1 MPVKIRLQRHGKK
14 GKPFYWIVA
23 ADVRAKR
30 DGKFLEKLGIY
41 NPNTN
46 PATVEVSL
54 EQTLEWLQN
63 GAQPTNTAR
72 TLLSYRGVMYKH
84 HLQGGVRKG
93 ALTQEE
99 ADKKFDAWLEEKNAK
114 IRAKVDGLTK
124 QADESR
130 KLRLAAEKEVN
141 DKRKAAALEVASDQ
155 TDETTPEATAIQAT
169 PTDAVIV
176 ADETP
181 TESVTTETVEEDN
194 TTSTEEVSQEEEA
207 RIAQDSEDEK
217 SAEENPKETQENSE
231 KESDNEE

>member
-46 PATVEVSL
+46 PATVEVNV
-54 EQTLEWLQN
+54 EQALEWLQN

-84 HLQGGVRKG
+84 HLQGGVSKG

-99 ADKKFDAWLEEKNAK
+99 AEKKFDAWLEEKNAK
-114 IRAKVDGLTK
+114 IQSKVDGLTK

-130 KLRLAAEKEVN
+130 SVRLAAEKEIS
-141 DKRKAAALEVASDQ
+141 DKRKAAALEAAAEQ
-155 TDETTPEATAIQAT
+155 TEETATEETTTEATPADAAPVAEETPTEAVNTEKVEDNTTPAEEAPQEEEVPEATA
-169 PTDAVIV
+169 
-176 ADETP
+176 
-181 TESVTTETVEEDN
+181 
-194 TTSTEEVSQEEEA
+194 
-207 RIAQDSEDEK
+207 SEDEK
-217 SAEENPKETQENSE
+217 STEKTPEATQENSE
-231 KESDNEE
+231 KESDKEE

>member
-46 PATVEVSL
+46 PATVEVNV
-54 EQTLEWLQN
+54 EQALEWLQN

-84 HLQGGVRKG
+84 HLQGGVSKG

-99 ADKKFDAWLEEKNAK
+99 AEKKFDAWLEEKNAK
-114 IRAKVDGLTK
+114 IQSKVDGLTK

-130 KLRLAAEKEVN
+130 SVRLAAEKEIS
-141 DKRKAAALEVASDQ
+141 DKRKAAALEAAAEQ
-155 TDETTPEATAIQAT
+155 TEETATEETTTEATPVDAAPVAEETPTEAVTTEKVEDNATPAEEAPQEEEAPEATA
-169 PTDAVIV
+169 
-176 ADETP
+176 
-181 TESVTTETVEEDN
+181 
-194 TTSTEEVSQEEEA
+194 
-207 RIAQDSEDEK
+207 SEDEK
-217 SAEENPKETQENSE
+217 STEETPEATQENSE
-231 KESDNEE
+231 KESDKEE

>member
-46 PATVEVSL
+46 PATVEVNV
-54 EQTLEWLQN
+54 EQALEWLQN

-84 HLQGGVRKG
+84 HLQGGVSKG

-99 ADKKFDAWLEEKNAK
+99 AEKKFDAWLEEKNAK
-114 IRAKVDGLTK
+114 IQSKVDGLTK

-130 KLRLAAEKEVN
+130 SVRLAAEKEIS
-141 DKRKAAALEVASDQ
+141 DKRKAAALEAAAEQ
-155 TDETTPEATAIQAT
+155 TEETAIEETTTEATPADAAPVAEETPTEAVTTEKVEDNATPAEEAPQEEEAPEATA
-169 PTDAVIV
+169 
-176 ADETP
+176 
-181 TESVTTETVEEDN
+181 
-194 TTSTEEVSQEEEA
+194 
-207 RIAQDSEDEK
+207 SEDEK
-217 SAEENPKETQENSE
+217 STEETSEATQENSE
-231 KESDNEE
+231 KESDKEE

>member
-46 PATVEVSL
+46 PATVEVNV
-54 EQTLEWLQN
+54 EQALEWLQN

-84 HLQGGVRKG
+84 HLQGGVSKG

-99 ADKKFDAWLEEKNAK
+99 AEKKFDAWLEEKNAK
-114 IRAKVDGLTK
+114 IQSKVDGLTK

-130 KLRLAAEKEVN
+130 SVRLAAEKEIS
-141 DKRKAAALEVASDQ
+141 DKRKAAALEAAAEQ
-155 TDETTPEATAIQAT
+155 TEETATEETTTEATPADAAPVAEETPTEAVTTEKVEDNATPAEEAPQEEEAPEATA
-169 PTDAVIV
+169 
-176 ADETP
+176 
-181 TESVTTETVEEDN
+181 
-194 TTSTEEVSQEEEA
+194 
-207 RIAQDSEDEK
+207 SEDEK
-217 SAEENPKETQENSE
+217 STEETPEATQENSE
-231 KESDNEE
+231 KESDKEE

>member
-46 PATVEVSL
+46 PATVEVNV
-54 EQTLEWLQN
+54 EQALEWLQN

-84 HLQGGVRKG
+84 HLQGGVSKG
-93 ALTQEE
+93 GLTQEE
-99 ADKKFDAWLEEKNAK
+99 AEKKFDAWLEEKNAK
-114 IRAKVDGLTK
+114 IQSKVDGLTK

-130 KLRLAAEKEVN
+130 SVRLAAEKEIS
-141 DKRKAAALEVASDQ
+141 DKRKAAALEAAAEQ
-155 TDETTPEATAIQAT
+155 TEETATEETTTEATPA
-169 PTDAVIV
+169 DAAPV
-176 ADETP
+176 AEETP
-181 TESVTTETVEEDN
+181 TEAVTTEKVEDN
-194 TTSTEEVSQEEEA
+194 ATPAEEVPQEEEA
-207 RIAQDSEDEK
+207 PEASSSEDEK
-217 SAEENPKETQENSE
+217 SAEETPEATQENSE
-231 KESDNEE
+231 KESDKEE

>member
-46 PATVEVSL
+46 PATVEVNV
-54 EQTLEWLQN
+54 EQALEWLQN

-84 HLQGGVRKG
+84 HLQGGVSKG

-99 ADKKFDAWLEEKNAK
+99 AEKKFDAWLEEKNAK
-114 IRAKVDGLTK
+114 IQSKVDGLTK

-130 KLRLAAEKEVN
+130 SVRLAAEKEIS
-141 DKRKAAALEVASDQ
+141 DKRKAAALEAAAEQ
-155 TDETTPEATAIQAT
+155 TEETATEETTTEATPADAAPVAEETPTEAVNTEKVEDNATPAEEAPQEEEAPEATA
-169 PTDAVIV
+169 
-176 ADETP
+176 
-181 TESVTTETVEEDN
+181 
-194 TTSTEEVSQEEEA
+194 
-207 RIAQDSEDEK
+207 SEDEK
-217 SAEENPKETQENSE
+217 STEETSEATQENSE
-231 KESDNEE
+231 KESDKEE

>member
-46 PATVEVSL
+46 PATVEVNV
-54 EQTLEWLQN
+54 EQALEWLQN

-84 HLQGGVRKG
+84 HLQGGVSKG

-99 ADKKFDAWLEEKNAK
+99 AEKKFDAWLEEKNAK
-114 IRAKVDGLTK
+114 IQSKVDGLTK

-130 KLRLAAEKEVN
+130 SERLAAEKEIS
-141 DKRKAAALEVASDQ
+141 DKRKAAALEAAAEQ
-155 TDETTPEATAIQAT
+155 TEETATEETTTEATPADAAPVAEETPTEAVTTEKVEDNATPAEEAPQEEEAPEATA
-169 PTDAVIV
+169 
-176 ADETP
+176 
-181 TESVTTETVEEDN
+181 
-194 TTSTEEVSQEEEA
+194 
-207 RIAQDSEDEK
+207 SEDEK
-217 SAEENPKETQENSE
+217 STEKTPEATQENSE
-231 KESDNEE
+231 KESDKEE

>member
-46 PATVEVSL
+46 PATVEVNV
-54 EQTLEWLQN
+54 EQALEWLQN

-84 HLQGGVRKG
+84 HLQGGVSKG

-99 ADKKFDAWLEEKNAK
+99 AEKKFDAWLEEKNAK
-114 IRAKVDGLTK
+114 IQSKVDGLTK

-130 KLRLAAEKEVN
+130 SERLAAEKEIS
-141 DKRKAAALEVASDQ
+141 DKRKAAALEAAAEQ
-155 TDETTPEATAIQAT
+155 TEETATEETTTEATPA
-169 PTDAVIV
+169 DAAPV
-176 ADETP
+176 AEETP
-181 TESVTTETVEEDN
+181 TEAVTTEKVEDN
-194 TTSTEEVSQEEEA
+194 ATPAEEVPQEEEA
-207 RIAQDSEDEK
+207 PEASSSEDEK
-217 SAEENPKETQENSE
+217 SAEETPEATQENSE
-231 KESDNEE
+231 KESDKEE

>member
-46 PATVEVSL
+46 PATVEVNV
-54 EQTLEWLQN
+54 EQALEWLQN

-84 HLQGGVRKG
+84 HLQGGVSKG

-99 ADKKFDAWLEEKNAK
+99 AEKKFDAWLEEKNAK
-114 IRAKVDGLTK
+114 IQSKVDGLTK

-130 KLRLAAEKEVN
+130 SVRLAAEKEIS
-141 DKRKAAALEVASDQ
+141 DKRKAAALEAAAEQ
-155 TDETTPEATAIQAT
+155 TEETAIEETTTEATPADAAPVAEETPTEAVTTEKVEDNATPAEEAPQEEEVPEATA
-169 PTDAVIV
+169 
-176 ADETP
+176 
-181 TESVTTETVEEDN
+181 
-194 TTSTEEVSQEEEA
+194 
-207 RIAQDSEDEK
+207 SEDEK
-217 SAEENPKETQENSE
+217 STEKTPEATQENSE
-231 KESDNEE
+231 KESDKEE

>member
-1 MPVKIRLQRHGKK
+1 MAVKIRLQRHGKK

-46 PATVEVSL
+46 PATVEVNV
-54 EQTLEWLQN
+54 EQALEWLQN

-84 HLQGGVRKG
+84 HLQGGVSKG

-99 ADKKFDAWLEEKNAK
+99 AEKKFDAWLEEKNAK
-114 IRAKVDGLTK
+114 IQSKVDGLTK

-130 KLRLAAEKEVN
+130 SVRLAAEKEIS
-141 DKRKAAALEVASDQ
+141 DKRKAAALEAAAEQ
-155 TDETTPEATAIQAT
+155 TEETATEETTTEATPADAAPVAEETPTEAVTTEKVEDNATPAEEAPQEEEAPEATA
-169 PTDAVIV
+169 
-176 ADETP
+176 
-181 TESVTTETVEEDN
+181 
-194 TTSTEEVSQEEEA
+194 
-207 RIAQDSEDEK
+207 SEDEK
-217 SAEENPKETQENSE
+217 STEETSEATQENSE
-231 KESDNEE
+231 KESDKEE

>member
-46 PATVEVSL
+46 PATVEVNV
-54 EQTLEWLQN
+54 EQALEWLQN

-84 HLQGGVRKG
+84 HLQGGVSKG

-99 ADKKFDAWLEEKNAK
+99 AEKKFDAWLEEKNAK
-114 IRAKVDGLTK
+114 IQSKVDGLTK

-130 KLRLAAEKEVN
+130 SVRLAAEKEIS
-141 DKRKAAALEVASDQ
+141 DKRKAAALEAAAEQ
-155 TDETTPEATAIQAT
+155 TEETATEETTTEATPVAEETPTEAVTTEKVEDNATPAEEAPQEEEAPEATA
-169 PTDAVIV
+169 
-176 ADETP
+176 
-181 TESVTTETVEEDN
+181 
-194 TTSTEEVSQEEEA
+194 
-207 RIAQDSEDEK
+207 SEDEK
-217 SAEENPKETQENSE
+217 STEETPEATQENSE
-231 KESDNEE
+231 KESDKEE

>member
-46 PATVEVSL
+46 PATVEVNV
-54 EQTLEWLQN
+54 EQALEWLQN

-84 HLQGGVRKG
+84 HLQGGVSKG

-99 ADKKFDAWLEEKNAK
+99 AEKKFDAWLEEKNAK
-114 IRAKVDGLTK
+114 IQSKVDGLTK

-130 KLRLAAEKEVN
+130 SVRLAAEKEIS
-141 DKRKAAALEVASDQ
+141 DKRKAAALEAAAEQ
-155 TDETTPEATAIQAT
+155 TEETATEETTTEATPVDAAPVAEETPTEAVTTEKVEDNATPAEEAPQEEEAPEATA
-169 PTDAVIV
+169 
-176 ADETP
+176 
-181 TESVTTETVEEDN
+181 
-194 TTSTEEVSQEEEA
+194 
-207 RIAQDSEDEK
+207 SEDEK
-217 SAEENPKETQENSE
+217 STEETSEATQENSE
-231 KESDNEE
+231 KESDKEE

>member
-46 PATVEVSL
+46 PATVEVNV
-54 EQTLEWLQN
+54 EQALEWLQN

-84 HLQGGVRKG
+84 HLQGGVSKG

-99 ADKKFDAWLEEKNAK
+99 AEKKFDAWLEEKNAK
-114 IRAKVDGLTK
+114 IQSKVDGLTK

-130 KLRLAAEKEVN
+130 SERLAAEKEIS
-141 DKRKAAALEVASDQ
+141 DKRKAAALEAAAEQ
-155 TDETTPEATAIQAT
+155 TEETATEETTTEATPADAAPVAEENPTEVVTTEKVEDNTTPVEEAPQEEEAPEATA
-169 PTDAVIV
+169 
-176 ADETP
+176 
-181 TESVTTETVEEDN
+181 
-194 TTSTEEVSQEEEA
+194 
-207 RIAQDSEDEK
+207 SEDEK
-217 SAEENPKETQENSE
+217 STEETPEATQENSE
-231 KESDNEE
+231 KESDKEE

>member
-46 PATVEVSL
+46 PATVEVNV
-54 EQTLEWLQN
+54 EQALEWLQN

-84 HLQGGVRKG
+84 HLQGGVSKG

-99 ADKKFDAWLEEKNAK
+99 AEKKFDAWLEEKNAK
-114 IRAKVDGLTK
+114 IQSKVDGLTK

-130 KLRLAAEKEVN
+130 SVRLAAEKEIS
-141 DKRKAAALEVASDQ
+141 DKRKAAALEAAAEQ
-155 TDETTPEATAIQAT
+155 TEETATEETTTEATPADAAPVAEETPTEAVTTEKVEDNATPAEEAPQEEEAPEATA
-169 PTDAVIV
+169 
-176 ADETP
+176 
-181 TESVTTETVEEDN
+181 
-194 TTSTEEVSQEEEA
+194 
-207 RIAQDSEDEK
+207 SEDEK
-217 SAEENPKETQENSE
+217 STEKTPEATQENSE
-231 KESDNEE
+231 KESDKEE

>member
-46 PATVEVSL
+46 PATVEVNV
-54 EQTLEWLQN
+54 EQALEWLQN

-84 HLQGGVRKG
+84 HLQGGVSKG

-99 ADKKFDAWLEEKNAK
+99 AEKKFDAWLEEKNAK
-114 IRAKVDGLTK
+114 IQSKVDGLTK

-130 KLRLAAEKEVN
+130 SVRLAAEKEIS
-141 DKRKAAALEVASDQ
+141 DKRKAAALEAAAEQ
-155 TDETTPEATAIQAT
+155 TEETATEETTTEATPA
-169 PTDAVIV
+169 DAAPV
-176 ADETP
+176 AEETP
-181 TESVTTETVEEDN
+181 TEAVNTEKVEDN
-194 TTSTEEVSQEEEA
+194 ATPAEEVPQEEEA
-207 RIAQDSEDEK
+207 PEASSSEDEK
-217 SAEENPKETQENSE
+217 SAEETPEATQENSE
-231 KESDNEE
+231 KESDKEE

>member
-1 MPVKIRLQRHGKK
+1 MPVKIRLERHGKK

-46 PATVEVSL
+46 PSTVEVSL

-99 ADKKFDAWLEEKNAK
+99 ADKKFDTWLEEKNAK

-141 DKRKAAALEVASDQ
+141 DKRCLLY
-155 TDETTPEATAIQAT
+155 
-169 PTDAVIV
+169 
-176 ADETP
+176 
-181 TESVTTETVEEDN
+181 
-194 TTSTEEVSQEEEA
+194 TSPSP
-207 RIAQDSEDEK
+207 RDRG
-217 SAEENPKETQENSE
+217 
-231 KESDNEE
+231 

>member
-1 MPVKIRLQRHGKK
+1 MSVRIRLQRHGKK

-46 PATVEVSL
+46 PATVEVNV
-54 EQTLEWLQN
+54 EQALEWLQN

-84 HLQGGVRKG
+84 HLQGGVSKG

-99 ADKKFDAWLEEKNAK
+99 AEKKFDAWLEEKNAK
-114 IRAKVDGLTK
+114 IQSKVDGLTK

-130 KLRLAAEKEVN
+130 SERLAAEKEIS
-141 DKRKAAALEVASDQ
+141 DKRKAAALEAAAEQ
-155 TDETTPEATAIQAT
+155 TEETATEETTTEATPA
-169 PTDAVIV
+169 DAAPV
-176 ADETP
+176 AEETP
-181 TESVTTETVEEDN
+181 TEAVTTEKVEDN
-194 TTSTEEVSQEEEA
+194 ATPAEEVPQEEEA
-207 RIAQDSEDEK
+207 PEASSSEDEK
-217 SAEENPKETQENSE
+217 SAEETPEATQENSE
-231 KESDNEE
+231 KESDKEE

>member
-46 PATVEVSL
+46 PATVEVNV
-54 EQTLEWLQN
+54 EQALEWLQN

-84 HLQGGVRKG
+84 HLQGGVSKG

-99 ADKKFDAWLEEKNAK
+99 AEKKFDAWLEEKNAK
-114 IRAKVDGLTK
+114 IQSKVDGLTK

-130 KLRLAAEKEVN
+130 SVRLAAEKEIS
-141 DKRKAAALEVASDQ
+141 DKRKAAALEAAAEQ
-155 TDETTPEATAIQAT
+155 TEETATEKTTTEATPA
-169 PTDAVIV
+169 DAAPV
-176 ADETP
+176 AEETP
-181 TESVTTETVEEDN
+181 TEAVTTEKVEDN
-194 TTSTEEVSQEEEA
+194 ATPAEEVPQEEEA
-207 RIAQDSEDEK
+207 PEASSSEDEK
-217 SAEENPKETQENSE
+217 SAEETPEATQENSE
-231 KESDNEE
+231 KESDKEE

>member
-1 MPVKIRLQRHGKK
+1 MSVKIRLQRHGKK

-46 PATVEVSL
+46 PATVEVNV
-54 EQTLEWLQN
+54 EQALEWLQN

-84 HLQGGVRKG
+84 HLQGGVSKG

-99 ADKKFDAWLEEKNAK
+99 AEKKFDAWLEEKNAK
-114 IRAKVDGLTK
+114 IQSKVDGLTK

-130 KLRLAAEKEVN
+130 SVRLAAEKEIS
-141 DKRKAAALEVASDQ
+141 DKRKAAALEAAAEQ
-155 TDETTPEATAIQAT
+155 TEETATEETTTEATPADAAPVAEETPTEAVNTEKVEDNATPAEEAPQEEEVPEATA
-169 PTDAVIV
+169 
-176 ADETP
+176 
-181 TESVTTETVEEDN
+181 
-194 TTSTEEVSQEEEA
+194 
-207 RIAQDSEDEK
+207 SEDEK
-217 SAEENPKETQENSE
+217 STEETSEATQENSE
-231 KESDNEE
+231 KESDKEE

>member
-46 PATVEVSL
+46 PATVEVNV
-54 EQTLEWLQN
+54 EQALEWLQN

-84 HLQGGVRKG
+84 HLQGGVSKG

-99 ADKKFDAWLEEKNAK
+99 AEKKFDAWLEEKNAK
-114 IRAKVDGLTK
+114 IQSKVDGLTK

-130 KLRLAAEKEVN
+130 SVRLAAEKEIS
-141 DKRKAAALEVASDQ
+141 DKRKAAALEAAAEQ
-155 TDETTPEATAIQAT
+155 TEETATEETTTEATPVAEETPTEAVTTEKVEDNATPAEEAPQEEEAPEATA
-169 PTDAVIV
+169 
-176 ADETP
+176 
-181 TESVTTETVEEDN
+181 
-194 TTSTEEVSQEEEA
+194 
-207 RIAQDSEDEK
+207 SEDEK
-217 SAEENPKETQENSE
+217 STEKTPEATQENSE
-231 KESDNEE
+231 KESDKEE

>member
-46 PATVEVSL
+46 PATVEVNV
-54 EQTLEWLQN
+54 EQALEWLQN

-84 HLQGGVRKG
+84 HLQGGVSKG

-99 ADKKFDAWLEEKNAK
+99 AEKKFDAWLEEKNAK
-114 IRAKVDGLTK
+114 IQSKVDGLTK

-130 KLRLAAEKEVN
+130 SVRLAAEKEIS
-141 DKRKAAALEVASDQ
+141 DKRKAAALEAAAEQ
-155 TDETTPEATAIQAT
+155 TEETATEETTTEATPA
-169 PTDAVIV
+169 DAAPV
-176 ADETP
+176 AEETP
-181 TESVTTETVEEDN
+181 TEAVTTEKVEDN
-194 TTSTEEVSQEEEA
+194 ATPAEEVPQEEEA
-207 RIAQDSEDEK
+207 PEASSSEDEK
-217 SAEENPKETQENSE
+217 SAEETPEATQENSE
-231 KESDNEE
+231 KESDKEE

>member
-46 PATVEVSL
+46 PATVEVNV
-54 EQTLEWLQN
+54 EQALEWLQN

-84 HLQGGVRKG
+84 HLQGGVSKG

-99 ADKKFDAWLEEKNAK
+99 AEKKFDAWLEEKNAK
-114 IRAKVDGLTK
+114 IQSKVDGLTK

-130 KLRLAAEKEVN
+130 SVRLAAEKEIS
-141 DKRKAAALEVASDQ
+141 DKRKAAALEAAAEQ
-155 TDETTPEATAIQAT
+155 TEETATEETTTEATLADAAPVAEETPTEAVTTEKVEDNATPAEEAPQEEEAPEATA
-169 PTDAVIV
+169 
-176 ADETP
+176 
-181 TESVTTETVEEDN
+181 
-194 TTSTEEVSQEEEA
+194 
-207 RIAQDSEDEK
+207 SEDEK
-217 SAEENPKETQENSE
+217 STEETSEATQENSE
-231 KESDNEE
+231 KESDKEE

>member
-46 PATVEVSL
+46 PATVEVNV
-54 EQTLEWLQN
+54 EQALEWLQN

-84 HLQGGVRKG
+84 HLQGGVSKG

-99 ADKKFDAWLEEKNAK
+99 AEKKFDAWLEEKNAK
-114 IRAKVDGLTK
+114 IQSKVDGLTK

-130 KLRLAAEKEVN
+130 SVRLAAEKEIS
-141 DKRKAAALEVASDQ
+141 DKRKAAALEAAAEQ
-155 TDETTPEATAIQAT
+155 TEETATEETTTEATPADAAPVAEETPTEAVNTEKVEDNATPAEEAPQEEEAPEATA
-169 PTDAVIV
+169 
-176 ADETP
+176 
-181 TESVTTETVEEDN
+181 
-194 TTSTEEVSQEEEA
+194 
-207 RIAQDSEDEK
+207 SEDEK
-217 SAEENPKETQENSE
+217 STEKTPEATQENSE
-231 KESDNEE
+231 KESDKEE

>member
-46 PATVEVSL
+46 PATVEVNV
-54 EQTLEWLQN
+54 EQALEWLQN

-84 HLQGGVRKG
+84 HLQGGVSKG

-99 ADKKFDAWLEEKNAK
+99 AEKKFDAWLEEKNAK
-114 IRAKVDGLTK
+114 IQSKVDGLTK

-130 KLRLAAEKEVN
+130 SERLAAEKEIS
-141 DKRKAAALEVASDQ
+141 DKRKAAALEAAAEQ
-155 TDETTPEATAIQAT
+155 TEETATEKTTTEATPA
-169 PTDAVIV
+169 DAAPV
-176 ADETP
+176 AEETP
-181 TESVTTETVEEDN
+181 TAAVTTEKVEDN
-194 TTSTEEVSQEEEA
+194 ATPAEEVPQEEEA
-207 RIAQDSEDEK
+207 PEASSSEDEK
-217 SAEENPKETQENSE
+217 SAEETPEATQENSE
-231 KESDNEE
+231 KESDKEE